1 MPGPKMD
8 AMSVYEK
15 EALAILHALKKWRHF
30 FFWKLGHNQDRSTGS
45 EVHVQSAISGRN
57 SSQTHVKIA

>member
-1 MPGPKMD
+1 MD

-30 FFWKLGHNQDRSTGS
+30 FFLETWS
-45 EVHVQSAISGRN
+45 
-57 SSQTHVKIA
+57 